1 MKKTLILLFVF
12 ASLTGLVA
20 QSERETKL
28 LDKLSREA
36 CDELNRTDF
45 SKKDNVQEIEMKLG
59 MALLPTLSN
68 NRQAIKDVWGL
79 DVNNQDGARKVGE
92 KLGAY
97 MVFRCDKFQKLAMQ
111 MAGDEDFSKKALS
124 DDAGSGSSSSS
135 DAEVSG
141 TIDKIEGTDVEFI
154 YIKTDDGET
163 IKLLWLGRCEGSD
176 ILENY
181 LNASKG
187 GHYRFRYK
195 LETVFQPKTKA
206 YQSVKVITGILG
218 S

>member
-1 MKKTLILLFVF
+1 MKKLLILLLI
-12 ASLTGLVA
+12 LTGFTSLVA

-28 LDKLSREA
+28 LDKLSKEA

-79 DVNNQDGARKVGE
+79 DINKQDDARKVGE

-111 MAGDEDFSKKALS
+111 MAGDDDFSKKALS
-124 DDAGSGSSSSS
+124 DDAGTGSSSS

-141 TIDKIEGTDVEFI
+141 TIDKIEGTDVDFI
-154 YIKTDDGET
+154 YIKTDDSE
-163 IKLLWLGRCEGSD
+163 IVRMLWLDRCEGSEL
-176 ILENY
+176 LENY
-181 LNASKG
+181 LNSQRS
-187 GHYRFRYK
+187 GHYKFRYK
-195 LETVFQPKTKA
+195 IQTVFQPKTKT

>member
-1 MKKTLILLFVF
+1 MKKLLILLFVF
-12 ASLTGLVA
+12 ASLTSLVA
-20 QSERETKL
+20 QGERETKL

-36 CDELNRTDF
+36 CEELNRTDF
-45 SKKDNVQEIEMKLG
+45 SKKDNVQETEMKLG
-59 MALLPTLSN
+59 MALLPALSN

-79 DVNNQDGARKVGE
+79 DINKQDDARKVGE

-124 DDAGSGSSSSS
+124 DEAGSNSSS
-135 DAEVSG
+135 DAEISG

-163 IKLLWLGRCEGSD
+163 MKLLWLGRCDGSD

-181 LNASKG
+181 LSAPKS
-187 GHYRFRYK
+187 GHYKIRYR

>member
-1 MKKTLILLFVF
+1 MKKLLILLFVF
-12 ASLTGLVA
+12 ASLTNLVA

-28 LDKLSREA
+28 LDKLSKEA
-36 CDELNRTDF
+36 CDELNRTEF

-68 NRQAIKDVWGL
+68 HRQEIKDVWGL
-79 DVNNQDGARKVGE
+79 DINKQDDARKVGE

-124 DDAGSGSSSSS
+124 DDAGSSGSSS
-135 DAEVSG
+135 DAEVAG
-141 TIDKIEGTDVEFI
+141 TIDKIEGTDVESI
-154 YIKTDDGET
+154 YVKTDDGET
-163 IKLLWLGRCEGSD
+163 IKLLWLDRCEGTD

-181 LNASKG
+181 LGLQKS
-187 GHYRFRYK
+187 GHYKFRYK
-195 LETVFQPKTKA
+195 IQTVFQPKTKA